1 MCQPCARPSHAAQ
14 CTCTVNVISLKAV
27 SAPRP
32 ALRLRPVEPVSFG
45 LIICKGICP
54 NYYANPE
61 KHTITITMDSRMAE
75 YMKEHLPE
83 EMKSKPPSTP
93 YHPELMNLIIEAEDL
108 LRPEEAKMA
117 HRLCA
122 QMLYTVVTVLP
133 QWPVG

>member
-1 MCQPCARPSHAAQ
+1 MAYKGSALDEFVAHLSKR
-14 CTCTVNVISLKAV
+14 LKV
-27 SAPRP
+27 KEMP
-32 ALRLRPVEPVSFG
+32 LDGWLG
-45 LIICKGICP
+45 N
-54 NYYANPE
+54 NYYA
-61 KHTITITMDSRMAE
+61 KHTITMNWRIAE

-122 QMLYTVVTVLP
+122 QMLYTVVTVYLSGQCMTCP
-133 QWPVG
+133 